1 MIRLHPRVLDPQIRN
16 HIEGRYPGMNFLLS
30 LLLTGKLPE
39 LNVIVESSMTVTIA
53 EC

>member
-1 MIRLHPRVLDPQIRN
+1 MTRHHHKVLDPQIRN

-30 LLLTGKLPE
+30 LSLTGKLPG
-39 LNVIVESSMTVTIA
+39 LNVIVESSMSATIA